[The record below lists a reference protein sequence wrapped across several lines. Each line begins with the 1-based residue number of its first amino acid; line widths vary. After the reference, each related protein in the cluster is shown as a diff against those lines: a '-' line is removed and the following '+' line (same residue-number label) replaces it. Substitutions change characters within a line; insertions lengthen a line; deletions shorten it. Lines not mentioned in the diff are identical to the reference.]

1 MTIVA
6 AVFAVELAFVAL
18 YSTWPESK
26 GGAIFALAL
35 AALVGV
41 GVWL

>member
-1 MTIVA
+1 MTVVS
-6 AVFAVELAFVAL
+6 AVFALEVAFVAV

-26 GGAIFALAL
+26 GEAIFALAL
-35 AALVGV
+35 AALVGI